1 MVIMV
6 TKLSRKLDVLRADR
20 PDEWSMD
27 EFKRDAEA
35 LEQRIKELG
44 QERVELLSVVYNHCV
59 GDVAMGYRIDAES
72 LGQDIYSITG
82 LNAEQVH
89 QLRKQAEDL

>member
-1 MVIMV
+1 MSSQ
-6 TKLSRKLDVLRADR
+6 KLSDKIGFFRVDR
-20 PDEWSMD
+20 PSEWLMD
-27 EFKRDAEA
+27 EFKRDAES
-35 LEQRIKELG
+35 LEKHIKELE
-44 QERVELLSVVYNHCV
+44 QERFELLSVVYNHCV

-89 QLRKQAEDL
+89 QLRKQAEELK